1 MYISCKFLHGWRED
15 MLKIKDKAPDFCLPN
30 QNGDTVCLKDFL
42 GKWLVLY
49 FYPKDNTSGCT
60 LEAMEFTD
68 SLEEFKKLNAAVV
81 GISKDSAKSHLNFY
95 NKHSLKV
102 ELLSDESASVIKAYG
117 AWGKKKM
124 YGKEYEGTIR
134 STFIIDPEGNIAYVF
149 DSVKPGG
156 HAGDVLKKMRE
167 LTGGG

>member
-1 MYISCKFLHGWRED
+1 
-15 MLKIKDKAPDFCLPN
+15 
-30 QNGDTVCLKDFL
+30 
-42 GKWLVLY
+42 
-49 FYPKDNTSGCT
+49 
-60 LEAMEFTD
+60 
-68 SLEEFKKLNAAVV
+68 
-81 GISKDSAKSHLNFY
+81 
-95 NKHSLKV
+95 
-102 ELLSDESASVIKAYG
+102 
-117 AWGKKKM
+117 M